1 MKKLMFTIAMATFAM
16 VSCASSK
23 QAPAPAPAPVKQA
36 PQEKSEADKLR
47 EQIEL
52 ERLRAELK
60 KAQAEN
66 DAAVRKIEVANDE
79 IDMDIPCMAESMDDP
94 FYFRDYGTDQSANL
108 QTSRTRALLAAKNL
122 CKLKLS
128 EFVSGVT
135 HDYIGAYAVGTEAA
149 SALESKMQNTMDGVI
164 EGMLN
169 NAEKTCETVRKN
181 GNGQYVVYYGI
192 QISKEELIKKSSEAL
207 SADQKLGI
215 DFNDAKFQ
223 EFAAK
228 RAAELK
234 EAKAAAGY

>member
-1 MKKLMFTIAMATFAM
+1 MAMVAFAM

-23 QAPAPAPAPVKQA
+23 AVATPAPVQQT

-52 ERLRAELK
+52 EKLRAELK
-60 KAQAEN
+60 RAQAEN
-66 DAAVRKIEVANDE
+66 EAAVRKVELANDE
-79 IDMDIPCMAESMDDP
+79 IDVDIPCMQESMDDP

-108 QTSRTRALLAAKNL
+108 QASRTRALLAAKNL
-122 CKLKLS
+122 CKQKLS

-181 GNGQYVVYYGI
+181 ANGQYVVYYGI
-192 QISKEELIKKSSEAL
+192 QISKEELVKKSSEAL

-215 DFNDAKFQ
+215 DFNDAQFQ